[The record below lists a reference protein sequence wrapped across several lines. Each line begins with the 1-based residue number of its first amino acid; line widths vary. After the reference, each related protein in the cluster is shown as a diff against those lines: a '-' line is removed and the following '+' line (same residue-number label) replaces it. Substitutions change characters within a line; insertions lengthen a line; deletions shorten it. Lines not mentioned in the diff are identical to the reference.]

1 MKLSRE
7 QALRIINKIMSDRLV
22 TTVAF
27 ELGIIDSFFVYSG
40 QEIARQN
47 GKAVPILTV
56 NDVIEALTINEEGSK
71 W

>member
-1 MKLSRE
+1 MKLSRKE
-7 QALRIINKIMSDRLV
+7 ALEIINKIANDRLV

-47 GKAVPILTV
+47 GKAVPILKV
-56 NDVIEALTINEEGSK
+56 NDIIEALIANEEG
-71 W
+71 

>member
-27 ELGIIDSFFVYSG
+27 ELEIVNSFFVYEG

-47 GKAVPILTV
+47 GKAVPILKV
-56 NDVIEALTINEEGSK
+56 NDIIEALIANEEG
-71 W
+71 